1 VHDSE
6 ARLPEGY
13 LRVPDRINITGAIVT
28 RHVAAGRGDRPALH
42 IENRTLTYAELDSL
56 TNRFGHA
63 LAAAGVGRGDHF
75 VVRSPNSVE
84 YVVAV
89 LGGMKI
95 GAVPIP
101 ASSLYRAWE
110 LEHILNNS
118 GAALVFTTEDL
129 MPAFDDVAPNCPA
142 LAETVLLEGTR
153 SGLRGFEEFLAG
165 HPDTSALVN
174 TAADE
179 PAYAIYTS
187 GTTGRPK
194 GVVHAHRI
202 VVAAGDPV
210 RYPYMQPT
218 PDDRCFI
225 PTELSFMMT
234 LDFTIFFPMA
244 AGAQGVLYRGRFDP
258 ERLLQTVQ
266 DHRVTLLIGVPTM
279 FRMLLAVPNLEERYD
294 LSSVRMGL
302 CGGEPLPE
310 STYREVQRRFGFEIR
325 EMMGQTEAHVYVA
338 NLPNM
343 PVKPGS
349 LGVPIPGREVRVLDE
364 DGKEAAPGEVGHL
377 CLCSDDPALALGYQH
392 AEEQWQSLHR
402 DGWYYSGDLVYTDE
416 DGYLWHVGRADDVI
430 LTRAY
435 RVSPGEVE
443 AATMEHPA
451 VLESAAIGVPDEMIG
466 QRVRAFVVL
475 KEGWEPSEGLAAEI
489 IEAARACIAA
499 YKIPKEIE
507 FVPGLPK
514 TTNGKIQRRVLREQ
528 AAETG
533 PAPEGG
539 R

>member
-1 VHDSE
+1 VRESE
-6 ARLPEGY
+6 VRLPDDY
-13 LRVPDRINITGAIVT
+13 LCVPDRINITGAIVT
-28 RHVAAGRGDRPALH
+28 RHVAEGRGDRPALH
-42 IENRTLTYAELDSL
+42 IEDRTVTYAELESL

-75 VVRSPNSVE
+75 VVRSPNSVA

-95 GAVPIP
+95 GAVPVP

-110 LEHILNNS
+110 LEHILTNS
-118 GAALVFTTEDL
+118 GASLVFTTEEL
-129 MPAFDDVAPNCPA
+129 LPAFDEVAPSCPA
-142 LAETVLLEGTR
+142 LAETILLEGAR
-153 SGLRGFEEFLAG
+153 PGLRSFDEFLAG
-165 HPDTSALVN
+165 HPDTSALAD
-174 TAADE
+174 TAADD

-210 RYPYMQPT
+210 RYPYLQLV

-258 ERLLQTVQ
+258 ERLMQTVQ
-266 DHRVTLLIGVPTM
+266 DHRVTVLTGVPTM
-279 FRMLLAVPNLEERYD
+279 FRMLLAVPDLEERYD
-294 LSSVRMGL
+294 LSSVRVGL

-310 STYREVQRRFGFEIR
+310 NTYREVKRRFGFEIR
-325 EMMGQTEAHVYVA
+325 EMMGQTEAHVYVV
-338 NLPNM
+338 NLPTM

-364 DGKEAAPGEVGHL
+364 DGKETAPGEVGHL
-377 CLCSDDPALALGYQH
+377 CLRSDDPALALGYHH
-392 AEEQWQSLHR
+392 AEEQWGALHH
-402 DGWYYSGDLVYTDE
+402 DGWYYSGDLVSTDV
-416 DGYLWHVGRADDVI
+416 DGYLWHVGRSDDVI

-443 AATMEHPA
+443 AATMEHPG

-466 QRVRAFVVL
+466 QRVKAFVVL
-475 KEGWEPSEGLAAEI
+475 KEGWEPSDGLVAEI
-489 IEAARACIAA
+489 TEAARARIAA
-499 YKIPKEIE
+499 YKVPKEIE

-514 TTNGKIQRRVLREQ
+514 TPNGKIQRRLLRERH
-528 AAETG
+528 
-533 PAPEGG
+533 PKEGNDG
-539 R
+539 G